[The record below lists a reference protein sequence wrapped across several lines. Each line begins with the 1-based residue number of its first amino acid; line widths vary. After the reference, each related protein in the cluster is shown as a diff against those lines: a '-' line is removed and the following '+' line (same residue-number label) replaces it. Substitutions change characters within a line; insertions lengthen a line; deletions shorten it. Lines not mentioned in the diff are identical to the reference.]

1 MDTYYEETCELC
13 GETRTEIS
21 KATGHNLSSTTYV
34 RYDDDNNKLYYKT
47 CKDCKSC
54 IYTDKDG
61 NKRYSM
67 ETLKVKINKEKFVEI
82 ESGKNELVIGFT
94 QALLKKISKDKS
106 YTIFDLISNKEL
118 IKHFDELCILCM
130 FSSDMIT
137 LPIEEMSVEEDGIH
151 FILKNEKENV
161 QTDEDKQNEGD
172 KTPEPEDNGD
182 ETPEQCQHIAQHV
195 GRRWYKAIQVKP
207 ELDVIAEIQ
216 HYQQAGASAVL
227 LDAWHPELK
236 GGTGHSFDWTQFPK
250 LDIPLILAGGL
261 KPDNIED
268 AIKTTN
274 AYAVDVS
281 GGVESAK
288 GIKDQKLI
296 EQFMQGVQRGSAK

>member
-1 MDTYYEETCELC
+1 MRTRAKIC
-13 GETRTEIS
+13 GITRIQDISSVVDAGADAIGFVFFAPSPRSVTAAQAQVLIQHVPAYVQTVGLFVNASLDEI
-21 KATGHNLSSTTYV
+21 A
-34 RYDDDNNKLYYKT
+34 
-47 CKDCKSC
+47 
-54 IYTDKDG
+54 
-61 NKRYSM
+61 
-67 ETLKVKINKEKFVEI
+67 ETLK
-82 ESGKNELVIGFT
+82 
-94 QALLKKISKDKS
+94 QAPVD
-106 YTIFDLISNKEL
+106 
-118 IKHFDELCILCM
+118 ILQ
-130 FSSDMIT
+130 F
-137 LPIEEMSVEEDGIH
+137 H
-151 FILKNEKENV
+151 
-161 QTDEDKQNEGD
+161 
-172 KTPEPEDNGD
+172 GD
-182 ETPEQCQHIAQHV
+182 ETPEQCQQIAQHV

-236 GGTGHSFDWTQFPK
+236 GGTGHSFDWAQFPK

>member
-1 MDTYYEETCELC
+1 MRTRAKIC
-13 GETRTEIS
+13 GITRIQDISSVVDAGVDAIGFVFFAPSPRSVTAEQAQVLIQHVPAYVQTVGLFVNASLDEI
-21 KATGHNLSSTTYV
+21 A
-34 RYDDDNNKLYYKT
+34 
-47 CKDCKSC
+47 
-54 IYTDKDG
+54 
-61 NKRYSM
+61 
-67 ETLKVKINKEKFVEI
+67 ETLK
-82 ESGKNELVIGFT
+82 
-94 QALLKKISKDKS
+94 QAPVD
-106 YTIFDLISNKEL
+106 
-118 IKHFDELCILCM
+118 ILQ
-130 FSSDMIT
+130 F
-137 LPIEEMSVEEDGIH
+137 H
-151 FILKNEKENV
+151 
-161 QTDEDKQNEGD
+161 
-172 KTPEPEDNGD
+172 GD
-182 ETPEQCQHIAQHV
+182 ETPEQCKQISQQV
-195 GRRWYKAIQVKP
+195 GRRWYKAIQMKP
-207 ELDVIAEIQ
+207 DMDVIAEIQ
-216 HYQQAGASAVL
+216 QYQNAGASAVL